1 MKIIIYMFY
10 FVSVIM
16 IGIALFGGT
25 LSEPLVENFSN
36 EVIQSIGI
44 DKSKIDS
51 LDAQIDASFYNMNL
65 FMYRLERLKNFI
77 TFGDDEQK
85 PIEFKRHAYIS
96 DIVYEPVL
104 TAVTYVIRGIM
115 LFIGIVVLLIT
126 ALIHTVTSYI
136 SLRKRVKILEEK
148 FLALN
153 PGISAK

>member
-1 MKIIIYMFY
+1 MKIIVYMFY
-10 FVSVIM
+10 LASVIL

-25 LSEPLVENFSN
+25 LSEPLVESFSD

-51 LDAQIDASFYNMNL
+51 LDAQIDMSFYNMNL

-85 PIEFKRHAYIS
+85 PIEFKRHRYIS

-115 LFIGIVVLLIT
+115 LAIGVILLLIT
-126 ALIHTVTSYI
+126 AIIHTIASYI
-136 SLRKRVKILEEK
+136 DLRKRVKILETK
-148 FLALN
+148 VLALN
-153 PGISAK
+153 TGISAK

>member
-10 FVSVIM
+10 AASVLL
-16 IGIALFGGT
+16 IGAALFGGT
-25 LSEPLVENFSN
+25 LSEPLVEMFSN
-36 EVIQSIGI
+36 EVVQSVGI

-85 PIEFKRHAYIS
+85 PIEFKRHGYIS

-104 TAVTYVIRGIM
+104 IAVTYVIRGIM
-115 LFIGIVVLLIT
+115 LICGIIILLIT
-126 ALIHTVTSYI
+126 AIIHTIASYI
-136 SLRKRVKILEEK
+136 ELRKRVKILEEK
-148 FLALN
+148 VLALN
-153 PGISAK
+153 TGISAK

>member
-10 FVSVIM
+10 AASVLL
-16 IGIALFGGT
+16 IGAALFGGT
-25 LSEPLVENFSN
+25 LSELLVEMFSN
-36 EVIQSIGI
+36 EVVQSVGI

-51 LDAQIDASFYNMNL
+51 LDSQIDMSFYNMNL

-104 TAVTYVIRGIM
+104 IAVTYVIRGIM
-115 LFIGIVVLLIT
+115 LICGIIILLIT
-126 ALIHTVTSYI
+126 AIIHTIASYI
-136 SLRKRVKILEEK
+136 ELRKRVKILEEK
-148 FLALN
+148 VLALN
-153 PGISAK
+153 TGISAK